1 MSLDRPT
8 PSRMPDLKPN
18 HGLSMNKSW
27 PCFGPRGL
35 KIETGGY
42 LRMKPFIAVILLL
55 LTTTA
60 QATEPRLVSWDIGTF
75 HGEANSIAIL
85 DQGERFATV
94 GSDRVI
100 RI

>member
-42 LRMKPFIAVILLL
+42 LRMKPFIAGYADMDDDGVIYSMAASPDSK
-55 LTTTA
+55 TSA
-60 QATEPRLVSWDIGTF
+60 ASV
-75 HGEANSIAIL
+75 
-85 DQGERFATV
+85 
-94 GSDRVI
+94 
-100 RI
+100 